1 MNQLE
6 FQWGKLLV
14 QLQNQFGK
22 KPDVDAL
29 LFLIGVRE
37 LGKMPE
43 DFSKEE
49 KQNLMHI
56 ATCKLL
62 SRHLRLRRFLRPTLV
77 TEADW
82 ETAAEAVERRQ
93 LRAWVA
99 NGLADVQ
106 VEVCGMPRNTWPR
119 GNRNCS
125 GTPAWCIQS
134 RRK

>member
-22 KPDVDAL
+22 KPDIDAL

-62 SRHLRLRRFLRPTLV
+62 SRQGYYELEF
-77 TEADW
+77 ADQDGW
-82 ETAAEAVERRQ
+82 PHWKAVKPLPHMDLMAQEN
-93 LRAWVA
+93 LLKE
-99 NGLADVQ
+99 NIINYFIEIDYFNEL
-106 VEVCGMPRNTWPR
+106 N
-119 GNRNCS
+119 
-125 GTPAWCIQS
+125 
-134 RRK
+134 

>member
-22 KPDVDAL
+22 KPDIDAL

-62 SRHLRLRRFLRPTLV
+62 SRQGYYELEF
-77 TEADW
+77 ADQDGW
-82 ETAAEAVERRQ
+82 PHWKAVKPLPDMDLIAQEN
-93 LRAWVA
+93 LLKE
-99 NGLADVQ
+99 NIINYFIEIDYFNEL
-106 VEVCGMPRNTWPR
+106 N
-119 GNRNCS
+119 
-125 GTPAWCIQS
+125 
-134 RRK
+134 